1 MIALSG
7 RRPAPCGRD
16 LPVAELESPSD
27 MRCNL
32 CPLRRTCNQSCDYV
46 EPHLPSMEQGRVD
59 YEDLLRI
66 YQGKLMTQA
75 LLDNVEILTQRQ
87 QEVVT
92 LYYRSVLSQKAISS
106 RLGISQQAVADSL
119 QRARTAV
126 SNKLRN
132 FIKMT

>member
-1 MIALSG
+1 ML
-7 RRPAPCGRD
+7 
-16 LPVAELESPSD
+16 
-27 MRCNL
+27 CNL
-32 CPLRRTCNQSCDYV
+32 CPLRRTCNQICDYV

-87 QEVVT
+87 QEVVN
-92 LYYRSVLSQKAISS
+92 LYYRSFLSQKAISS

>member
-1 MIALSG
+1 ML
-7 RRPAPCGRD
+7 
-16 LPVAELESPSD
+16 
-27 MRCNL
+27 CNL
-32 CPLRRTCNQSCDYV
+32 CPLRRTCNQICDYV

-92 LYYRSVLSQKAISS
+92 LYDGSVLSQKAISS